1 MEAGSKA
8 ITLSLMAETTP
19 LYQIRLAVRS
29 ELEDIAAGD
38 SVLVAAS
45 GGADSSA
52 LAAALLLECKTK
64 SIKVIALII
73 DHGLQKNSADV
84 THETKRTLTKIGYEN
99 IEIRRVTV
107 EITDGLEASARRAR
121 YQALN
126 DVANSH
132 NAVAVFLGHTRDDQA
147 ETVLL
152 GLARGSGSRSLSGMA
167 SRVDRYRRPLL
178 SITRAQ
184 TEAACEEAGIK
195 FWQDPHNQS
204 MEFTRVRVREV
215 VLPTMEK
222 EIGPGISDALARS
235 AKLLRDDADALD
247 YLSDEIFSKLEP
259 ASLEISKLESQP
271 RAIRTR
277 VLRKAIY
284 LAGAPQGSLS
294 AEHIEPVEALITA
307 WKGQGPISLPGGVT
321 VARISG
327 RLSLSKSGGQG
338 QLIQSERTI
347 VDLESVKGEI
357 ERVVVTDEQL
367 QVRLKE
373 IAAQIEADYKN
384 QDLLLIGV
392 LKGAVMVMADLSR
405 YINRHLDMDWMAVSS
420 YGSGTKSSGVVRIM
434 KDLDKDITGRNV
446 LIVEDIV
453 DTGLTLDWL
462 SANLKSRGAKS
473 VEIMTVLR
481 KPDSAQVEV
490 AVKYVGFDIPKDFV
504 IGYGLDFNE
513 KYRNLPF
520 IAVLAKHMYE

>member
-99 IEIRRVTV
+99 IEIRRVSV

-121 YQALN
+121 YQALS

-178 SITRAQ
+178 TITRAQ

-247 YLSDEIFSKLEP
+247 YLSDEIFSILEP
-259 ASLEISKLESQP
+259 ASLEVSKLESQP

-277 VLRKAIY
+277 ILRRAIY

-338 QLIQSERTI
+338 
-347 VDLESVKGEI
+347 
-357 ERVVVTDEQL
+357 
-367 QVRLKE
+367 
-373 IAAQIEADYKN
+373 
-384 QDLLLIGV
+384 
-392 LKGAVMVMADLSR
+392 
-405 YINRHLDMDWMAVSS
+405 
-420 YGSGTKSSGVVRIM
+420 
-434 KDLDKDITGRNV
+434 
-446 LIVEDIV
+446 
-453 DTGLTLDWL
+453 
-462 SANLKSRGAKS
+462 
-473 VEIMTVLR
+473 
-481 KPDSAQVEV
+481 
-490 AVKYVGFDIPKDFV
+490 
-504 IGYGLDFNE
+504 
-513 KYRNLPF
+513 
-520 IAVLAKHMYE
+520 

>member
-1 MEAGSKA
+1 MEAGSRA

-73 DHGLQKNSADV
+73 DHGLQKNSTDV

-132 NAVAVFLGHTRDDQA
+132 NAVATFLGHTKDDQA

-152 GLARGSGSRSLSGMA
+152 GLSRGSGSRSLSGMA
-167 SRVDRYRRPLL
+167 ARVDRYRRPLL

-259 ASLEISKLESQP
+259 ASLDISKLEAQP

-277 VLRKAIY
+277 ILRRAIY

-338 QLIQSERTI
+338 
-347 VDLESVKGEI
+347 
-357 ERVVVTDEQL
+357 
-367 QVRLKE
+367 
-373 IAAQIEADYKN
+373 
-384 QDLLLIGV
+384 
-392 LKGAVMVMADLSR
+392 
-405 YINRHLDMDWMAVSS
+405 
-420 YGSGTKSSGVVRIM
+420 
-434 KDLDKDITGRNV
+434 
-446 LIVEDIV
+446 
-453 DTGLTLDWL
+453 
-462 SANLKSRGAKS
+462 
-473 VEIMTVLR
+473 
-481 KPDSAQVEV
+481 
-490 AVKYVGFDIPKDFV
+490 
-504 IGYGLDFNE
+504 
-513 KYRNLPF
+513 
-520 IAVLAKHMYE
+520 

>member
-121 YQALN
+121 YQALS

-132 NAVAVFLGHTRDDQA
+132 NAVAVFLGHTKDDQA

-152 GLARGSGSRSLSGMA
+152 GLSRGSGSRSLSGMA
-167 SRVDRYRRPLL
+167 ARVDRYRRPLL

-247 YLSDEIFSKLEP
+247 YLSDEIFSKLDP

-277 VLRKAIY
+277 ILRRAIY

-338 QLIQSERTI
+338 
-347 VDLESVKGEI
+347 
-357 ERVVVTDEQL
+357 
-367 QVRLKE
+367 
-373 IAAQIEADYKN
+373 
-384 QDLLLIGV
+384 
-392 LKGAVMVMADLSR
+392 
-405 YINRHLDMDWMAVSS
+405 
-420 YGSGTKSSGVVRIM
+420 
-434 KDLDKDITGRNV
+434 
-446 LIVEDIV
+446 
-453 DTGLTLDWL
+453 
-462 SANLKSRGAKS
+462 
-473 VEIMTVLR
+473 
-481 KPDSAQVEV
+481 
-490 AVKYVGFDIPKDFV
+490 
-504 IGYGLDFNE
+504 
-513 KYRNLPF
+513 
-520 IAVLAKHMYE
+520 

>member
-1 MEAGSKA
+1 MEAGSRA

-52 LAAALLLECKTK
+52 LAAALLLECKSK

-121 YQALN
+121 YQALT

-132 NAVAVFLGHTRDDQA
+132 NAVAIFLGHTKDDQA

-152 GLARGSGSRSLSGMA
+152 GLSRGSGSRSLSGMA
-167 SRVDRYRRPLL
+167 ARVDRYRRPLL
-178 SITRAQ
+178 AITRAQ

-247 YLSDEIFSKLEP
+247 YLSEEIFSKLEP
-259 ASLEISKLESQP
+259 ASLEISKLELQP

-277 VLRKAIY
+277 ILRKAIY

-307 WKGQGPISLPGGVT
+307 WKGQGAISLPGGVT

-327 RLSLSKSGGQG
+327 RLSLSKSSGQ
-338 QLIQSERTI
+338 E
-347 VDLESVKGEI
+347 
-357 ERVVVTDEQL
+357 
-367 QVRLKE
+367 
-373 IAAQIEADYKN
+373 
-384 QDLLLIGV
+384 
-392 LKGAVMVMADLSR
+392 
-405 YINRHLDMDWMAVSS
+405 
-420 YGSGTKSSGVVRIM
+420 
-434 KDLDKDITGRNV
+434 
-446 LIVEDIV
+446 
-453 DTGLTLDWL
+453 
-462 SANLKSRGAKS
+462 
-473 VEIMTVLR
+473 
-481 KPDSAQVEV
+481 
-490 AVKYVGFDIPKDFV
+490 
-504 IGYGLDFNE
+504 
-513 KYRNLPF
+513 
-520 IAVLAKHMYE
+520 

>member
-132 NAVAVFLGHTRDDQA
+132 NAVAVFLGHTKDDQA

-259 ASLEISKLESQP
+259 ASLEIAKLESQP

-277 VLRKAIY
+277 ILRKAIY

-338 QLIQSERTI
+338 
-347 VDLESVKGEI
+347 
-357 ERVVVTDEQL
+357 
-367 QVRLKE
+367 
-373 IAAQIEADYKN
+373 
-384 QDLLLIGV
+384 
-392 LKGAVMVMADLSR
+392 
-405 YINRHLDMDWMAVSS
+405 
-420 YGSGTKSSGVVRIM
+420 
-434 KDLDKDITGRNV
+434 
-446 LIVEDIV
+446 
-453 DTGLTLDWL
+453 
-462 SANLKSRGAKS
+462 
-473 VEIMTVLR
+473 
-481 KPDSAQVEV
+481 
-490 AVKYVGFDIPKDFV
+490 
-504 IGYGLDFNE
+504 
-513 KYRNLPF
+513 
-520 IAVLAKHMYE
+520 

>member
-1 MEAGSKA
+1 MEAGSRA

-29 ELEDIAAGD
+29 ELEDIAAGE

-152 GLARGSGSRSLSGMA
+152 GLSRGSGSRSLSGMA
-167 SRVDRYRRPLL
+167 ARVDRYRRPLL
-178 SITRAQ
+178 AITRAQ

-259 ASLEISKLESQP
+259 ASLDVSTLESQP

-277 VLRKAIY
+277 ILRRAIY

-294 AEHIEPVEALITA
+294 ADHIEPVEALITA

-327 RLSLSKSGGQG
+327 RLSLSKSSGQG
-338 QLIQSERTI
+338 
-347 VDLESVKGEI
+347 
-357 ERVVVTDEQL
+357 
-367 QVRLKE
+367 
-373 IAAQIEADYKN
+373 
-384 QDLLLIGV
+384 
-392 LKGAVMVMADLSR
+392 
-405 YINRHLDMDWMAVSS
+405 
-420 YGSGTKSSGVVRIM
+420 
-434 KDLDKDITGRNV
+434 
-446 LIVEDIV
+446 
-453 DTGLTLDWL
+453 
-462 SANLKSRGAKS
+462 
-473 VEIMTVLR
+473 
-481 KPDSAQVEV
+481 
-490 AVKYVGFDIPKDFV
+490 
-504 IGYGLDFNE
+504 
-513 KYRNLPF
+513 
-520 IAVLAKHMYE
+520 

>member
-178 SITRAQ
+178 TITRAQ

-338 QLIQSERTI
+338 
-347 VDLESVKGEI
+347 
-357 ERVVVTDEQL
+357 
-367 QVRLKE
+367 
-373 IAAQIEADYKN
+373 
-384 QDLLLIGV
+384 
-392 LKGAVMVMADLSR
+392 
-405 YINRHLDMDWMAVSS
+405 
-420 YGSGTKSSGVVRIM
+420 
-434 KDLDKDITGRNV
+434 
-446 LIVEDIV
+446 
-453 DTGLTLDWL
+453 
-462 SANLKSRGAKS
+462 
-473 VEIMTVLR
+473 
-481 KPDSAQVEV
+481 
-490 AVKYVGFDIPKDFV
+490 
-504 IGYGLDFNE
+504 
-513 KYRNLPF
+513 
-520 IAVLAKHMYE
+520 